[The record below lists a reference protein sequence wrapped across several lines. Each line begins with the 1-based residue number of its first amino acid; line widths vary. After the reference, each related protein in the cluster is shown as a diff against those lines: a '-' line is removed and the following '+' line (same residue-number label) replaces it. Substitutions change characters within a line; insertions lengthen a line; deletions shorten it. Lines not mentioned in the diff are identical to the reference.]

1 MRLRKPERSSRSWWP
16 GHFPLLMQFAWL
28 VAAFSFG
35 WSVGSCDN
43 RKDPPGNKT
52 KILGFGWGS
61 FESLLYLKIQNS
73 ILNASDA
80 DEGGLDWCKHVSRW
94 RQRKLT
100 QICDFEALHLYQCS
114 GRPSGIAYPLQPNLQ
129 QPSFMAGFAP
139 TVETQASTKKPSALP
154 NAKQCYAAR
163 RCVSG
168 RLVLGAL
175 LKFPSYF
182 LMLLLRIPTYALVAE
197 GCSGKEWIRKPIVPS
212 MWRIPSKQPCCTVG
226 ERLLRHF
233 AVWVALVWLSSCGR
247 GDESLKPS
255 C

>member
-28 VAAFSFG
+28 VAVFSFG

-61 FESLLYLKIQNS
+61 FESLEYLKILNS

-80 DEGGLDWCKHVSRW
+80 DEGGLDWCK
-94 RQRKLT
+94 LT
-100 QICDFEALHLYQCS
+100 QICDLIPFTLYQCY
-114 GRPSGIAYPLQPNLQ
+114 GRPSSIAYPLQPNLQ

-154 NAKQCYAAR
+154 NAK
-163 RCVSG
+163 
-168 RLVLGAL
+168 
-175 LKFPSYF
+175 
-182 LMLLLRIPTYALVAE
+182 
-197 GCSGKEWIRKPIVPS
+197 
-212 MWRIPSKQPCCTVG
+212 
-226 ERLLRHF
+226 
-233 AVWVALVWLSSCGR
+233 
-247 GDESLKPS
+247 
-255 C
+255 